1 MYAREIYNLDEAIS
15 ALNTNPTQ
23 SRLYQVRDL
32 IRATRLS
39 LVRSQPSDSR
49 LLKAIEILS
58 LAEAQ
63 MSSRVN
69 PAVDFFKSAAQA
81 PISPF
86 TSTPRGPWGLQ
97 SLESIEAGPPQPLQT
112 QARQQF
118 TDVQNL
124 LIQAKSLILSADT
137 PPILRSNPKS
147 LGYCNVEQLPQ
158 GVDIGYQEG
167 EPLVT
172 LMCEGFLPAEFYNK
186 GILRPESFMDAL
198 QLFYPDAEII
208 SQFQPVHLIEGG
220 KGSDGL
226 ATKTKLPKEKPP
238 TGKYEAVYGD
248 IKMFTG
254 WFFIFEAL
262 VLQKGLDF
270 KTTEGVTLDPD
281 FSEAYTLFG
290 SVAAAGATYALTGS
304 MTATGGALAPAAGVF
319 FDDPTNKALA
329 EAGVRAGS
337 AQYDKYQKR
346 QKNKEAELSLAEN
359 EQASAITTNGYRVNG
374 YNPTQMGYCES
385 IQPLGVIGTDRLIAG
400 GVAVGALGAIA
411 FTKFA
416 LDENAYRKM
425 NAFVKADPN
434 ERGIELGFK
443 FLEGH
448 SQFVYWSEVMR
459 MLKPLITAPNNAL
472 KVFIKEGLDS
482 GDQYGMPSDYLSKVY
497 GRDFDTIKATDVRAF
512 LKKMVPNSF
521 LFNEFNLLLASVGWL
536 FKNLDTYKYQD
547 LVVRVDP
554 EAKTH
559 EEVSFFQTSKWKP
572 SINLGHG
579 NGYCASM
586 AERATTITRDGKAP
600 TCDDWW
606 GCTLKVT
613 NTVVDLVNP
622 TTWQASWNGINCGEG
637 FEVYDPEHKY
647 SKTGVSH
654 YHYVYRISDSFKD
667 FVEPLNERQ
676 GYTIQQKPDGGYE
689 MLRTGDIW
697 VKSPDGSYQSNDTM
711 KDSARIHLGMAQ
723 ALMAVFLIY
732 GVKPEVL
739 ERFKAAGADWVDGL
753 CSFMDT
759 FYSTPEFLARKQAA
773 FKEAQAYLDTRPPKF
788 VNLPFIK
795 ESPKGRKLLAFATLA
810 AAGYATYKLSQK
822 KK

>member
-1 MYAREIYNLDEAIS
+1 MYAREINNIDEAVS

-23 SRLYQVRDL
+23 ARLYQIRDL

-39 LVRSQPSDSR
+39 LVRSQPSDRR
-49 LLKAIEILS
+49 LIKAIELLS

-69 PAVDFFKSAAQA
+69 PAVDFFKTAAQA

-147 LGYCNVEQLPQ
+147 LGYCNIEQIPK

-167 EPLVT
+167 EPLVN
-172 LMCEGFLPAEFYNK
+172 LMCEGFLPADFYNV

-198 QLFYPDAEII
+198 QLFYPDPEIL
-208 SQFQPVHLIEGG
+208 SQFQPVHLVDGG
-220 KGSDGL
+220 KGTDGL
-226 ATKTKLPKEKPP
+226 ADKQKLPKEKPP
-238 TGKYEAVYGD
+238 AGKYEAVYGD

-262 VLQKGLDF
+262 VLGKELKF
-270 KTTEGVTLDPD
+270 ETTEGLTLDPD
-281 FSEAYTLFG
+281 FSKAYTLFG
-290 SVAAAGATYALTGS
+290 SVAAAGATYAFTGS
-304 MTATGGALAPAAGVF
+304 VSGTAGAIAPAADIF
-319 FDDPTNKALA
+319 FDPNEAALIKT
-329 EAGVRAGS
+329 GINIS
-337 AQYDKYQKR
+337 ANQYEKYSKR
-346 QKNKEAELSLAEN
+346 QKNKKEELALAER
-359 EQASAITTNGYRVNG
+359 EKSQTATTKGYCVNG
-374 YNPTQMGYCES
+374 YKPAQIGYCES
-385 IQPLGVIGTDRLIAG
+385 TNHLGLPGVDRLIAG
-400 GVAVGALGAIA
+400 GVALGALGAIA
-411 FTKFA
+411 FTKYA

-425 NAFVKADPN
+425 NAFVKADPS

-448 SQFVYWSEVMR
+448 SQFVYWSEVVR
-459 MLKPLITAPNNAL
+459 MLRPLMTAPNIAL
-472 KVFIKEGLDS
+472 KLFIEEDLDS
-482 GDQYGMPSDYLSKVY
+482 GDQYNMPSDYLSKVY

-512 LKKMVPNSF
+512 IKTMVPNNF
-521 LFNEFNLLLASVGWL
+521 LFSEFKLLLASIGWL

-547 LVVRVDP
+547 LVVRLEPD
-554 EAKTH
+554 AKTPD
-559 EEVSFFQTSKWKP
+559 EVSFFQVSKWKP
-572 SINLGHG
+572 SINWGHG

-586 AERATTITRDGKAP
+586 AERATTFTRDGKAP
-600 TCDDWW
+600 KCDDWW
-606 GCTLKVT
+606 GCTLKVV
-613 NTVVDLVNP
+613 NYVADVVNP

-647 SKTGVSH
+647 SKTGFSH

-667 FVEPLNERQ
+667 FVEPLRERP
-676 GYTIQQKPDGGYE
+676 GYRIEPKPDGGYE
-689 MLRTGDIW
+689 LMRIGDYW
-697 VKSPDGSYQSNDTM
+697 VQSPDGSYQSNDVM
-711 KDSARIHLGMAQ
+711 NDSARIHLGMAQ

-732 GVKPEVL
+732 GVKPEVID
-739 ERFKAAGADWVDGL
+739 RFKAFGADWVDGM
-753 CSFMDT
+753 CRWMDT
-759 FYSTPEFLARKQAA
+759 FYYSPEFLAKKQAA
-773 FKEAQAYLDTRPPKF
+773 FKDAQAYLDTRPPQF
-788 VNLPFIK
+788 VNLPMIK
-795 ESPKGRKLLAFATLA
+795 PKDMGSKVGA
-810 AAGYATYKLSQK
+810 ALVLGLAGYATYKLSQK